1 VRYHA
6 ALSLGDLE
14 DLSAVIPLIKALKDP
29 REGVR
34 RGVVESLGRLGD
46 RRAVAALE
54 RQRKVEETESKLVVA
69 MIDMVLPG
77 LRRGRKFEPRP
88 DQRLTPQPI
97 INTAT
102 IKPKAAILA
111 AQENAARIAA
121 EQAAAASLEEDMS
134 DAELAAA
141 GLDVDPGADAEL
153 TVVSLVDGDLT
164 GDLVADL
171 GADLSDVV
179 DPL

>member
-1 VRYHA
+1 M
-6 ALSLGDLE
+6 GD
-14 DLSAVIPLIKALKDP
+14 K
-29 REGVR
+29 
-34 RGVVESLGRLGD
+34 
-46 RRAVAALE
+46 RAVAALE

-121 EQAAAASLEEDMS
+121 EAAAAATLEDEELS
-134 DAELAAA
+134 EAELEAA
-141 GLDVDPGADAEL
+141 GLTLVPP
-153 TVVSLVDGDLT
+153 VDGELAVAGLSEVDL
-164 GDLVADL
+164 DADL
-171 GADLSDVV
+171 GDV
-179 DPL
+179 PEPI